1 MDTELAV
8 IWADDYSRHIK
19 ELNKKINNL
28 EMRFLI
34 DNFFLTSYKIEVF
47 KKDIFHHFI
56 LESKIKGEI
65 IMNENLPNKYIYFIK
80 TGQIELSV
88 STDIFNLIEIIKIIS
103 EKAKIKYEDYK
114 IDLSKFS
121 LLISDIK
128 DIIFAEMKK
137 IRNFRVL

>member
-1 MDTELAV
+1 
-8 IWADDYSRHIK
+8 
-19 ELNKKINNL
+19 
-28 EMRFLI
+28 
-34 DNFFLTSYKIEVF
+34 
-47 KKDIFHHFI
+47 
-56 LESKIKGEI
+56 
-65 IMNENLPNKYIYFIK
+65 MNENLPNKYIYFIK